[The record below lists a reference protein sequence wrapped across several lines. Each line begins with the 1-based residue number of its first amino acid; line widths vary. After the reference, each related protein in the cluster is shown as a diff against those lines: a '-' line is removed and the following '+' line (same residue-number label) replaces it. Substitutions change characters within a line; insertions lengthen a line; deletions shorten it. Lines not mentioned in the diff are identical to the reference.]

1 MNPYDIDVEG
11 LKESAEIKDEKELL
25 KLRLTA
31 EFLRIT
37 AKMPTDEVLAK
48 TGLHKSDL
56 SRLRTFSLSRFTID
70 RIITLLDVLGV
81 APETVSRWEKGSLQ
95 MKEMTEKFIRF
106 LILARTAPV
115 IKYDEL
121 DGVAKKPSR
130 SVPRRIF
137 KKERGGWRGDNAA
150 FPDKRVPGNLIFAS
164 AGGTFR
170 RP

>member
-11 LKESAEIKDEKELL
+11 LHESAEIKDEKELL

-70 RIITLLDVLGV
+70 RIITLLDALGY
-81 APETVSRWEKGSLQ
+81 TTS
-95 MKEMTEKFIRF
+95 
-106 LILARTAPV
+106 
-115 IKYDEL
+115 IK
-121 DGVAKKPSR
+121 VKVK
-130 SVPRRIF
+130 
-137 KKERGGWRGDNAA
+137 AA
-150 FPDKRVPGNLIFAS
+150 G
-164 AGGTFR
+164 
-170 RP
+170 